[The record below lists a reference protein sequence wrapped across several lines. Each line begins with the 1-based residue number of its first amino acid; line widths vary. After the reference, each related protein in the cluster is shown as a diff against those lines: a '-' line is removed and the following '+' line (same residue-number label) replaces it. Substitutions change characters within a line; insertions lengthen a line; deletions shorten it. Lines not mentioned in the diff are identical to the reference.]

1 MFGRTR
7 PKTAR
12 RRLGT
17 VVALTSALAMAGSLA
32 ATPALADDPVEIPV
46 SYTVTGTTTVKKTGG
61 TLDLGPGQLNG
72 ALVIDG
78 DNVGIRGDLALP
90 PSTANISL
98 VSGVFKIKA
107 RVRIEPTGPVTG
119 TLANGDLT
127 THSQANMLIDN
138 IVVGL
143 FWPVIPLPTVPNA
156 CKTVKPLD
164 LTLVSKNVDL
174 FAPTIPSS
182 GTFTIPEFK
191 DCFINDLALGALIS
205 GPDNTINLS
214 MKSNLS

>member
-12 RRLGT
+12 RLGT
-17 VVALTSALAMAGSLA
+17 VAALTAAAAVAGSTIT

-46 SYTVTGTTTVKKTGG
+46 SYTVTGQTTVKKTGG
-61 TLDLGPGQLNG
+61 TLDLGPGQLEG

-78 DNVGIRGDLALP
+78 DNVGIRGNLSLP
-90 PSTANISL
+90 PATANISL
-98 VSGVFKIKA
+98 ASGVFKIKA

-143 FWPVIPLPTVPNA
+143 FWPVIPLPTAPKA
-156 CKTVKPLD
+156 CKTVTPLD

-174 FAPTIPSS
+174 FAPSIPSS
-182 GTFTIPEFK
+182 GTFTIPAFK
-191 DCFINDLALGALIS
+191 DCFINDLALGSLIS

-214 MKSNLS
+214 LKSNL

>member
-7 PKTAR
+7 PKTAL
-12 RRLGT
+12 RRLST
-17 VVALTSALAMAGSLA
+17 VAALTTAAALAGSLA

-46 SYTVTGTTTVKKTGG
+46 SYTVTGQTTVKKTGG
-61 TLDLGPGQLNG
+61 TLDLGPGQLDG

-78 DNVGIRGDLALP
+78 DNVGIRGNLSLP
-90 PSTANISL
+90 PATANISL
-98 VSGVFKIKA
+98 ASGVFKIKA

-127 THSQANMLIDN
+127 TRSQANMLIDN

-143 FWPVIPLPTVPNA
+143 FWPVIPLPTAPKA
-156 CKTVKPLD
+156 CKTVTPLD

-182 GTFTIPEFK
+182 GTFTIPAFK
-191 DCFINDLALGALIS
+191 DCFINDLALGSLIS

-214 MKSNLS
+214 LKSNL

>member
-17 VVALTSALAMAGSLA
+17 VVALTSAIAVAGSLA
-32 ATPALADDPVEIPV
+32 AATPAFADDPVEIPV
-46 SYTVTGTTTVKKTGG
+46 SYTVTGKAVVKKTGG
-61 TLDLGPGQLNG
+61 ALDLGPGQLNG

-78 DNVGIRGDLALP
+78 DNVGIRGNLSLP

-127 THSQANMLIDN
+127 TRSQANMLIDN

-164 LTLVSKNVDL
+164 LTLISKNVDL
-174 FAPTIPSS
+174 FAETIPSS
-182 GTFTIPEFK
+182 GVFTIPDFK

-205 GPDNTINLS
+205 GPGNTINLN
-214 MKSNLS
+214 MKSNL

>member
-17 VVALTSALAMAGSLA
+17 VVALTSAIAVAGSLA

-46 SYTVTGTTTVKKTGG
+46 SYTVTGKTTVKKTGG
-61 TLDLGPGQLNG
+61 TLDLGPGQLEG

-78 DNVGIRGDLALP
+78 DNVGIRGNLSLP

-107 RVRIEPTGPVTG
+107 RVRIQPTGPVTG

-127 THSQANMLIDN
+127 THSQADMLIDN

-143 FWPVIPLPTVPNA
+143 FWPVIPLPTAPSA

-174 FAPTIPSS
+174 FAPSIPSS
-182 GTFTIPEFK
+182 GVFTIPEFK

-205 GPDNTINLS
+205 GPGNTIELS
-214 MKSNLS
+214 MKSNL

>member
-17 VVALTSALAMAGSLA
+17 VVALTSAIAVAGSLA
-32 ATPALADDPVEIPV
+32 ASPALADDPVEIPV
-46 SYTVTGTTTVKKTGG
+46 SYTVTGKTTVKKTGG
-61 TLDLGPGQLNG
+61 TLDLGPGQLDG
-72 ALVIDG
+72 ALVVDG
-78 DNVGIRGDLALP
+78 DNVGIRGDLSLP
-90 PSTANISL
+90 PATANISL

-107 RVRIEPTGPVTG
+107 RVRIQPTGPVTG

-127 THSQANMLIDN
+127 TRSQANMLIDN

-143 FWPVIPLPTVPNA
+143 FYPVIPLPTVPNA

-174 FAPTIPSS
+174 FAEIIPSS

-205 GPDNTINLS
+205 GPDNKIELNL
-214 MKSNLS
+214 KSNV

>member
-17 VVALTSALAMAGSLA
+17 VVALTSAIAVAGSLTA
-32 ATPALADDPVEIPV
+32 SPALADDPVEIPV
-46 SYTVTGTTTVKKTGG
+46 SYTVTGKTTVKKTGG

-78 DNVGIRGDLALP
+78 DNVGIRGDLSLP
-90 PSTANISL
+90 PATANISL

-107 RVRIEPTGPVTG
+107 RVRIQPTGPVTG

-143 FWPVIPLPTVPNA
+143 FYPVIPLPTVPNA

-174 FAPTIPSS
+174 FAEVIPSS
-182 GTFTIPEFK
+182 GVFTIPEFK

-205 GPDNTINLS
+205 GPGNTINLNL
-214 MKSNLS
+214 KSNV

>member
-17 VVALTSALAMAGSLA
+17 VVALTSAIAVAGSLA
-32 ATPALADDPVEIPV
+32 ASPALADDPVEIPV
-46 SYTVTGTTTVKKTGG
+46 SYTVTGKTTVKKTGG

-78 DNVGIRGDLALP
+78 DNVGIRGDLSLP
-90 PSTANISL
+90 PGTANISL

-107 RVRIEPTGPVTG
+107 RVRIQPTGPVTG

-127 THSQANMLIDN
+127 THSQADMLIDN

-143 FWPVIPLPTVPNA
+143 FYPVIPLPTVPNA

-174 FAPTIPSS
+174 FAEVIPSS
-182 GTFTIPEFK
+182 GVFTIPEFK

-205 GPDNTINLS
+205 GPGNTINLNL
-214 MKSNLS
+214 KSNV